1 MPTFDVVSSRVSF
14 PELDAEILDY
24 WKERDVFRRSIDDR
38 PDAPLFMMYEGPPTA
53 NGSPGIHHVLARVFK
68 DVISRYRTMK
78 GCRVI
83 RKGGWDTHGL
93 PVELQIEQELGLS
106 SKREIEEFGIAEFNR
121 RCRESVFRYVKEWE
135 VMTDRI
141 GYWVDMD
148 DPYVTLENDYIET
161 GWWILKQLWDR
172 GLLYQDRRG
181 APHCPRCV
189 SSLSSHEVALGYRE
203 NTPDPSTF
211 VTFEATEWL
220 DGATP
225 EIPSYLLAWT
235 TTPWTLPGNTA
246 LAVSADA
253 DYSIVETT
261 NDAGETVRMA
271 LATALLGILHDD
283 YTVTREVQGSDLI
296 GLSYRPLYDASKY
309 GTPVRQFLANQD
321 GQISLEDVD
330 SYATKVVSADFVS
343 MDDGSGIVH
352 IAPAFGD
359 EDLGLGREHQLAFV
373 QPVDLQGVITGSYPF
388 AGKFVKD
395 ADPEI
400 LADLESRGLL
410 YHQGVYRHTYPFCW
424 RCDTPLLYY
433 AKTSWYIRTT
443 AVKDQLVGNNSRI
456 NWYPEHIREGRFGEW
471 LRNNVDWA
479 ISRERYWGTPI
490 PIWQCD
496 ECGGMDCVGG
506 VEELSQRCGLALDD
520 LDLHRP
526 YVDDVTWPC
535 STGAC
540 QGVYRRIPE
549 VMDCWFDSGMMPL
562 AQWHY
567 PFENRDIDTDG
578 RLPADYICE
587 AVDQTR
593 GWFYSLHA
601 LSTLLKD
608 DVAYRNVICLG
619 LILDGRGR
627 KMSKRLGNIVEPDSI
642 LDAHGADALRWY
654 LFTASHPGE
663 PRRFS
668 DRLVQQTLRQV
679 LLTLWNVYSF
689 FTNYA
694 NIDEFEPSQ
703 IPEGWRPEAELDRW
717 ILAELNQLVQVVD
730 DHLDNYNPTDA
741 GRRIAEFIDVLSNW
755 YVRRSRRRFWKSEND
770 ADKLGAYATLY
781 SCLTTVARLM
791 APLAP
796 FVSEQM
802 YRNLELRYQ
811 PDAPD
816 SVHLSAY
823 PVADDSLI
831 DRPIMDA
838 TRLAIRVSSLGRAA
852 RSKAGLKVRQPLAEV
867 VVKTRLPHEI
877 QYLKMVETQI
887 LEELNVKTLRT
898 VDVDGLYAK
907 ALEEAGGDADAAI
920 LVDGYSVVLEAGY
933 MVAIDTRVTQIL
945 SEEGLVRDLVHSI
958 GNLRK
963 AYGMEIT
970 DSIAS
975 IQYEKSD
982 FAVGLMKIHGSHV
995 KKEILAKTVKAGGIL
1010 SVDPFKSETLKSGD
1024 MSITVTIADNE
1035 VNGPGIFITMTNPPR
1050 LPDEQKLAEKLR
1062 GQILDLI
1069 GWSYHMITEP
1079 TEILYEGS
1087 ALALKIVPGLY
1098 EGFHGH
1104 PDEMPIRF
1112 RKVKQIPA
1120 SFDKSERT
1128 HAEAVEIAF
1137 GVRRKSQQT

>member
-1 MPTFDVVSSRVSF
+1 M
-14 PELDAEILDY
+14 
-24 WKERDVFRRSIDDR
+24 
-38 PDAPLFMMYEGPPTA
+38 
-53 NGSPGIHHVLARVFK
+53 
-68 DVISRYRTMK
+68 
-78 GCRVI
+78 
-83 RKGGWDTHGL
+83 
-93 PVELQIEQELGLS
+93 
-106 SKREIEEFGIAEFNR
+106 
-121 RCRESVFRYVKEWE
+121 
-135 VMTDRI
+135 
-141 GYWVDMD
+141 
-148 DPYVTLENDYIET
+148 
-161 GWWILKQLWDR
+161 
-172 GLLYQDRRG
+172 
-181 APHCPRCV
+181 
-189 SSLSSHEVALGYRE
+189 
-203 NTPDPSTF
+203 
-211 VTFEATEWL
+211 
-220 DGATP
+220 
-225 EIPSYLLAWT
+225 
-235 TTPWTLPGNTA
+235 
-246 LAVSADA
+246 
-253 DYSIVETT
+253 
-261 NDAGETVRMA
+261 
-271 LATALLGILHDD
+271 
-283 YTVTREVQGSDLI
+283 
-296 GLSYRPLYDASKY
+296 
-309 GTPVRQFLANQD
+309 
-321 GQISLEDVD
+321 
-330 SYATKVVSADFVS
+330 
-343 MDDGSGIVH
+343 
-352 IAPAFGD
+352 GD

-400 LADLESRGLL
+400 LANLESRGLL
-410 YHQGVYRHTYPFCW
+410 YHHGIYRHTYPFCW

-496 ECGGMDCVGG
+496 KCSEMDCVGG
-506 VEELSQRCGLALDD
+506 VKELSQRCGQQLED

-526 YVDDVTWPC
+526 YVDDITWSC
-535 STGAC
+535 ASNGC
-540 QGVYRRIPE
+540 DGVFQRIPE

-567 PFENRDIDTDG
+567 PFENRDIETDG

-642 LDAHGADALRWY
+642 LDTHGADALRWY

-703 IPEGWRPEAELDRW
+703 IPEGWRAEAELDRW
-717 ILAELNQLVQVVD
+717 ILAELNQLVQVAD

-781 SCLTTVARLM
+781 RCLTTVARLM

-816 SVHLSAY
+816 SVHLAAY
-823 PVADDSLI
+823 PVADTSLI

-838 TRLAIRVSSLGRAA
+838 TRLAIRVSSMGRAA

-867 VVKTRLPHEI
+867 VVKTRTDAEL
-877 QYLKMVETQI
+877 QYLGQVRPQI
-887 LEELNVKTLRT
+887 LEELNIKELRAANDAGDLYLQAQELADDDGDT
-898 VDVDGLYAK
+898 VVSVAGFSA
-907 ALEEAGGDADAAI
+907 ALD
-920 LVDGYSVVLEAGY
+920 SGY
-933 MVAIDTRVTQIL
+933 MVAVDARITADL
-945 SEEGLVRDLVHSI
+945 ADEGLARELAHRI
-958 GNLRK
+958 QNLRK
-963 AYGMEIT
+963 SARFEIT
-970 DSIAS
+970 DRIITYFDGPEDVARV
-975 IQYEKSD
+975 ITVHGDYIKQETLSD
-982 FAVGLMKIHGSHV
+982 DL
-995 KKEILAKTVKAGGIL
+995 LAPVPEDAA
-1010 SVDPFKSETLKSGD
+1010 KSETAQIEG
-1024 MSITVTIADNE
+1024 MEVT
-1035 VNGPGIFITMTNPPR
+1035 
-1050 LPDEQKLAEKLR
+1050 L
-1062 GQILDLI
+1062 
-1069 GWSYHMITEP
+1069 
-1079 TEILYEGS
+1079 
-1087 ALALKIVPGLY
+1087 
-1098 EGFHGH
+1098 
-1104 PDEMPIRF
+1104 
-1112 RKVKQIPA
+1112 
-1120 SFDKSERT
+1120 
-1128 HAEAVEIAF
+1128 
-1137 GVRRKSQQT
+1137 GVRRTNGA